1 MRLVRAALLA
11 AAVRGAAAD
20 EAHDY
25 CIVGAGLAGVQLA
38 HFMEDASRDYVL
50 LERGAAAGSFFRRF
64 PRHRNLI
71 SINKRHTGRGGSQL
85 AQEHNLRH
93 DWHSLLSSVRSG
105 DVDEELLFA
114 NMMDEDRLYPKADV
128 LADYADKLARHWK
141 LNLRTRAEVTAIRN
155 MEKAFFGTG
164 GGFVLDIAAPD
175 ASQQLRDDL
184 EHLRTELSGL
194 TLKAVKNRARELGVD
209 EGQIDDA
216 DDAAEPKAAA
226 IELCV
231 QARAQDAGW
240 RAEAEQAAPAY
251 RMSCRWVVLAAGFSK
266 PHVPDIPGL
275 EENSVSYNEMPVERT
290 FYVNKTVAIIGA
302 GNAGFETFKAV
313 MEDAAYVHVHGRSKI
328 RMAWE
333 THYVGDLRSVN
344 VLPVDNYQLKSQDI
358 LHLPSPVGLTK
369 DDTVVG
375 VETMPDG
382 REAVCLKAHNHEQMM
397 GWIDEPDTL
406 PPHLEGVMEGHS
418 LSFEERF
425 RNLDRHCY
433 DVVIRCTGF
442 EVDQSIFDLGVPLAT
457 QGGRAK
463 RKYILRAI

>member
-1 MRLVRAALLA
+1 MRLVRAALLSA
-11 AAVRGAAAD
+11 LARGAAGD

-38 HFMEDASRDYVL
+38 HFMEDAGRSYVL
-50 LERGAAAGSFFRRF
+50 LERGEAAGSFFRKF

-71 SINKRHTGRGGSQL
+71 SINKRHTGRGGSEL
-85 AQEHNLRH
+85 AREHNLRH

-164 GGFVLDIAAPD
+164 GGFVLEIATPD
-175 ASQQLRDDL
+175 ASEQLRDDL

-275 EENSVSYNEMPVERT
+275 ERHSISYNDMPAERS
-290 FYVNKTVAIIGA
+290 YYANKTVAILGA
-302 GNAGFETFKAV
+302 GSECSN
-313 MEDAAYVHVHGRSKI
+313 GR
-328 RMAWE
+328 
-333 THYVGDLRSVN
+333 L
-344 VLPVDNYQLKSQDI
+344 
-358 LHLPSPVGLTK
+358 GL
-369 DDTVVG
+369 
-375 VETMPDG
+375 
-382 REAVCLKAHNHEQMM
+382 
-397 GWIDEPDTL
+397 
-406 PPHLEGVMEGHS
+406 
-418 LSFEERF
+418 
-425 RNLDRHCY
+425 
-433 DVVIRCTGF
+433 
-442 EVDQSIFDLGVPLAT
+442 
-457 QGGRAK
+457 
-463 RKYILRAI
+463 

>member
-1 MRLVRAALLA
+1 MRLQLGALLAAA

-275 EENSVSYNEMPVERT
+275 ERHSISYNDMPAERSH
-290 FYVNKTVAIIGA
+290 YANKTVAILGA
-302 GNAGFETFKAV
+302 GSECSN
-313 MEDAAYVHVHGRSKI
+313 GR
-328 RMAWE
+328 
-333 THYVGDLRSVN
+333 L
-344 VLPVDNYQLKSQDI
+344 
-358 LHLPSPVGLTK
+358 GL
-369 DDTVVG
+369 
-375 VETMPDG
+375 
-382 REAVCLKAHNHEQMM
+382 
-397 GWIDEPDTL
+397 
-406 PPHLEGVMEGHS
+406 
-418 LSFEERF
+418 
-425 RNLDRHCY
+425 
-433 DVVIRCTGF
+433 
-442 EVDQSIFDLGVPLAT
+442 
-457 QGGRAK
+457 
-463 RKYILRAI
+463 

>member
-11 AAVRGAAAD
+11 AAAVWGAAAD

-231 QARAQDAGW
+231 QARAQDAAAASLEARAGLAGEPGW

-275 EENSVSYNEMPVERT
+275 ERHSISYNDMPAERSH
-290 FYVNKTVAIIGA
+290 YANKTVAILGA
-302 GNAGFETFKAV
+302 GSECSN
-313 MEDAAYVHVHGRSKI
+313 GR
-328 RMAWE
+328 
-333 THYVGDLRSVN
+333 L
-344 VLPVDNYQLKSQDI
+344 
-358 LHLPSPVGLTK
+358 GL
-369 DDTVVG
+369 
-375 VETMPDG
+375 
-382 REAVCLKAHNHEQMM
+382 
-397 GWIDEPDTL
+397 
-406 PPHLEGVMEGHS
+406 
-418 LSFEERF
+418 
-425 RNLDRHCY
+425 
-433 DVVIRCTGF
+433 
-442 EVDQSIFDLGVPLAT
+442 
-457 QGGRAK
+457 
-463 RKYILRAI
+463 